1 MAYLPAIQVYN
12 LKIQCLIKLY
22 SPVVGTGTETVGC
35 IVLLDSTLSRVIKT
49 LVDARIDTLVDSS
62 SLELIE
68 RTETDFLS
76 SVFIKV

>member
-1 MAYLPAIQVYN
+1 MAYLPGIQVYN
-12 LKIQCLIKLY
+12 LTIQCLITFY

-49 LVDARIDTLVDSS
+49 LVDARIDALVDSS